1 MPRFGGLRKGRF
13 LRSLLY
19 MPRSSVFEEM
29 SAVKSICQ
37 QIGFGQVVPTLLKAA
52 HHTSLLIAPHKIVAR
67 VQSGEPIA
75 TASECAGREIVV
87 TRYLANR
94 SAPTL
99 APLPDFAGPY
109 VRAPTVVTF
118 WPYADRRRA
127 ASEADASVAAMSL
140 ATVHQALRDFDG
152 KLPPYTETLDRCWD
166 TLSGDHLRAVLPATD
181 KHLLE
186 TEFRRLRRLVEA
198 IDSRWVALHGDSH
211 LGNLLLDNDG
221 RNPLWIDFENT
232 CLGPREYDIA
242 NLPAEAWPMFPDAD
256 PQLVAAY
263 ALLKSVCVVVWCLAD
278 SGRSLGMQEAADYH
292 LSLVRNLAR

>member
-1 MPRFGGLRKGRF
+1 MPRL
-13 LRSLLY
+13 SL
-19 MPRSSVFEEM
+19 FEEI

-37 QIGFGQVVPTLLKAA
+37 QIGFGQVMPTLLKAA
-52 HHTSLLIAPHKIVAR
+52 HHTSLLIASHRIVAR

-87 TRYLANR
+87 TRYLADR
-94 SAPTL
+94 GAPTL
-99 APLPDFAGPY
+99 APIPGFAVPY

-118 WPYADRRRA
+118 WPYADQRRA

-140 ATVHQALRDFDG
+140 TTVHQALRDFDG

-166 TLSGDHLRAVLPATD
+166 TLLGDHLSAALPATD
-181 KHLLE
+181 KHLLK
-186 TEFRRLRRLVEA
+186 TEFRRLRHLVEA
-198 IDSRWVALHGDSH
+198 IDGRWVALHGDSH

-221 RNPLWIDFENT
+221 RNPLWMDFEHT

-242 NLPAEAWPMFPDAD
+242 NLPVEAWPMFPNAN
-256 PQLVAAY
+256 PELVAAF

-278 SGRSLGMQEAADYH
+278 SGRSREMQEAADYH
-292 LSLVRNLAR
+292 LSVVRGLAR